1 MELSVPEDRV
11 VLEGLDDFLR
21 SLAVEESASA
31 HTIKA
36 YRTDLTHFAA
46 FLDAWMAGRET
57 DYRGNVPGRRQRRA
71 PGAATDGASRTA
83 GEEARSVAPADIDA
97 AAVRAWVA
105 RMHAASL
112 SPVTMGRKLAAL
124 RSFCTW
130 LCRTGV
136 LASNPA
142 RAIRNPKAPQHL
154 PRFLSEPE
162 IQALLESPGETDD
175 GRRDRAILELL
186 YATGLRA
193 SELTGLDLDDVD
205 LKERSVRVLGKGRKE
220 RIVPFGVDA
229 AAALERWLP
238 VRQRWL
244 RSKTSTDPG
253 SAADGSEERGSDAR
267 CEIVSE
273 SRVAENDRS
282 RAAALVLTPTG
293 KRLSTD
299 GLRRLLAHRLSQ
311 AAINKHATPHAIR
324 HSFATHLL
332 NAGADLRAIQ
342 ELLGH
347 ASLGTTQRYTH
358 VSTAQL
364 KAIYDKSHPRA

>member
-1 MELSVPEDRV
+1 MELSVPEDRI

-31 HTIKA
+31 HTLKA
-36 YRTDLTHFAA
+36 YRTDLRHFGG
-46 FLDAWMAGRET
+46 FLGAWMAGRET
-57 DYRGNVPGRRQRRA
+57 DYRGNLPGKRRGARRA
-71 PGAATDGASRTA
+71 EGGHERRPGGDDPGTVHPT
-83 GEEARSVAPADIDA
+83 DIDT

-105 RMHAASL
+105 RMHGASL
-112 SPVTMGRKLAAL
+112 SAVTMGRKLAAL

-162 IQALLESPGETDD
+162 IRALLEAPGDSDE

-205 LKERSVRVLGKGRKE
+205 MRERQVRVLGKGRKE
-220 RIVPFGVDA
+220 RIVPFGADA
-229 AAALERWLP
+229 TTALERWLP
-238 VRQRWL
+238 VRQRW
-244 RSKTSTDPG
+244 R
-253 SAADGSEERGSDAR
+253 ERKPEG
-267 CEIVSE
+267 E
-273 SRVAENDRS
+273 
-282 RAAALVLTPTG
+282 ALFLSPTG
-293 KRLSTD
+293 RRLSTD
-299 GLRRLLAHRLSQ
+299 GLRKVLAHRLEQ

-358 VSTAQL
+358 VSTARL

>member
-1 MELSVPEDRV
+1 MGDDQV
-11 VLEGLDDFLR
+11 VLEGLDSFLR
-21 SLAVEESASA
+21 ALEVEESASA
-31 HTIKA
+31 HTLKA
-36 YRTDLTHFAA
+36 YRTDLTHLAR

-57 DYRGNVPGRRQRRA
+57 DYRGAEPGKRATPGDSTRRPA
-71 PGAATDGASRTA
+71 ADGDESGGAGSRTSTV
-83 GEEARSVAPADIDA
+83 RPTDIDT

-112 SPVTMGRKLAAL
+112 SAVTMGRKLAAV
-124 RSFCTW
+124 RSFGNW
-130 LCRTGV
+130 LCRIGT
-136 LASNPA
+136 LAHNPA
-142 RAIRNPKAPQHL
+142 RAIRNPKAPQRL

-162 IQALLESPGETDD
+162 IRMLLESPGNSDE
-175 GRRDRAILELL
+175 GRRDRAILEML

-193 SELTGLDLDDVD
+193 SELTGLDVD
-205 LKERSVRVLGKGRKE
+205 SVDFDRRTVRVVGKGRKE
-220 RIVPFGVDA
+220 RIVPFGAHAARRVDDY
-229 AAALERWLP
+229 LE
-238 VRQRWL
+238 VREGWL
-244 RSKTSTDPG
+244 RGRTD
-253 SAADGSEERGSDAR
+253 
-267 CEIVSE
+267 
-273 SRVAENDRS
+273 
-282 RAAALVLTPTG
+282 ALFLSPRG

-299 GLRRLLAHRLSQ
+299 GLRKLLARRLQ
-311 AAINKHATPHAIR
+311 DAAINKRVTPHAIR

>member
-1 MELSVPEDRV
+1 MPEDRI

-36 YRTDLTHFAA
+36 YRTDLSHFAA
-46 FLDAWMAGRET
+46 FFDAWLAGRET
-57 DYRGNVPGRRQRRA
+57 DYRGNVSGKRRA
-71 PGAATDGASRTA
+71 RVAVGSDELGPDGDAASTVR
-83 GEEARSVAPADIDA
+83 PADIDT

-105 RMHAASL
+105 RMHGGSL
-112 SPVTMGRKLAAL
+112 SAVTMGRKLAAL

-162 IQALLESPGETDD
+162 IQALLEAPGDSDE

-193 SELTGLDLDDVD
+193 SELTGLDLGDID

-220 RIVPFGVDA
+220 RIVPFGAGA
-229 AAALERWLP
+229 AAALDRWLP
-238 VRQRWL
+238 VRSRWL
-244 RSKTSTDPG
+244 PQRGAPAEEGGEEGPSTGGD
-253 SAADGSEERGSDAR
+253 SRRESSQRDALFL
-267 CEIVSE
+267 S
-273 SRVAENDRS
+273 
-282 RAAALVLTPTG
+282 PTG

-299 GLRRLLAHRLSQ
+299 GLRKLLTQRLSQ
-311 AAINKHATPHAIR
+311 AAVNKHATPHAIR

-364 KAIYDKSHPRA
+364 KAIYDKAHPRA